1 MVLNHRDYEKSIKN
15 LINDKIKFKDLSDV
29 TIEQESKLQRSL
41 TTLKN
46 YVWSMKNMKNMKK
59 IIQVVLLL
67 LKIYESPKMH
77 KPFDSNSLPNFY
89 SIVSFI
95 GTYNYNL
102 SKYLCELLSPNLLNE
117 FCTNDTFPF
126 VEELRL
132 FTNIPLKETIKVA
145 VILSKPVRTP
155 LVEMLF
161 IIFRTHRK

>member
-41 TTLKN
+41 TTLKS

-77 KPFDSNSLPNFY
+77 KPFDSNSLLTF
-89 SIVSFI
+89 V
-95 GTYNYNL
+95 
-102 SKYLCELLSPNLLNE
+102 LLFL
-117 FCTNDTFPF
+117 
-126 VEELRL
+126 
-132 FTNIPLKETIKVA
+132 
-145 VILSKPVRTP
+145 P
-155 LVEMLF
+155 LVLTTT
-161 IIFRTHRK
+161 IFPNIFVNSFLLIY